1 MPCIFV
7 GHGDIEN
14 ITILKDVAS
23 TAIYGAEGANGVIL
37 ITTVRAK
44 FNQSQWNLKTAIG
57 FSNITKSLPMMSPED
72 YMSSM
77 MMEFYMR
84 NQYRR
89 DEVDFYQEYAEQ
101 IWNTAPHRFKNYE
114 DEVMKTSIRNTYDLS
129 FNGGSDIL
137 KNATFLSYMSS
148 YAVFGLSWLIANNEL
163 IFIVV
168 QYLGAFYLI
177 LIGIKSFRSFQDFHA
192 CM

>member
-1 MPCIFV
+1 
-7 GHGDIEN
+7 
-14 ITILKDVAS
+14 
-23 TAIYGAEGANGVIL
+23 
-37 ITTVRAK
+37 
-44 FNQSQWNLKTAIG
+44 
-57 FSNITKSLPMMSPED
+57 MMSPED

-89 DEVDFYQEYAEQ
+89 DEVDFYQEYADQ

-137 KNATFLSYMSS
+137 KNATFLSYMSDDGIAINTGFNRLYLKS
-148 YAVFGLSWLIANNEL
+148 NSFVKASQKITFDANLQYSRTERLGLHWSADGNGGIFNEVASFSPLIPKEWTFSEVDDKL
-163 IFIVV
+163 
-168 QYLGAFYLI
+168 
-177 LIGIKSFRSFQDFHA
+177 
-192 CM
+192 

>member
-1 MPCIFV
+1 MCKP
-7 GHGDIEN
+7 GDIEN

-89 DEVDFYQEYAEQ
+89 DEVDFYQEYADQ
-101 IWNTAPHRFKNYE
+101 IWNTTPHRFKNYE

-137 KNATFLSYMSS
+137 KNATFLSYMSDDGIAINTGFDRLYLKS
-148 YAVFGLSWLIANNEL
+148 NSFVKASQKITFDANLQYSRTERLGLHWS
-163 IFIVV
+163 
-168 QYLGAFYLI
+168 
-177 LIGIKSFRSFQDFHA
+177 A
-192 CM
+192 C